1 MQKIKEA
8 LVVKINMDEKEK
20 LEQLKLNP
28 SIAKKNTDK
37 IYDTLKEN
45 NLSLNQA
52 IYILDSVKE
61 ILVNKPLWSSR

>member
-1 MQKIKEA
+1 MKVKIKEA

-37 IYDTLKEN
+37 IYDTLKK
-45 NLSLNQA
+45 
-52 IYILDSVKE
+52 IIFH
-61 ILVNKPLWSSR
+61 